1 MKKQNGFTLVEL
13 MVAMVIMAAVLA
25 GVYMTYFS
33 QQKSYMNQEQVAVMQ
48 QNLRAAMT
56 IMERDLRLAGYHNR
70 NNWPAPPAAKPGF
83 LTANNDSFS
92 IEMDIDENGA
102 IAGPDEIITYSWA
115 NGTIFRERNDGAG
128 ALPLVNNI
136 DALDIVY
143 GSGVSAVLN
152 PAIAGVPSDVI
163 TAADR
168 SAIVSVQIT
177 ILARST
183 QIDQQYVNRI
193 AYQNQQGVVLLA
205 APNDNIRRRLLTIR
219 TQCRNLWYRI

>member
-143 GSGVSAVLN
+143 GSGVSAVMNGGGTDVPL
-152 PAIAGVPSDVI
+152 AGPTNVSQ
-163 TAADR
+163 
-168 SAIVSVQIT
+168 IVSVQIT